1 MDSIDEFTKLVR
13 KYRDDRNWK
22 QFHGP
27 KDDMIAMLSE
37 VGELSEHF
45 KWRRDNELTEYINTH
60 KKEIGEELCDVLFWI
75 LLMSYDYK
83 IDIKKMFPEKMKK
96 NEKKYP
102 VEKYKGKHT
111 GKI

>member
-1 MDSIDEFTKLVR
+1 MDRIEEFTQLVR

-27 KDDMIAMLSE
+27 KDDMLAMLAE
-37 VGELSEHF
+37 VGELAEHF
-45 KWRRDNELTEYINTH
+45 KWRKDQELDQYIQTH
-60 KKEIGEELCDVLFWI
+60 KKEIGEELCDVLFWV
-75 LLMSYDYK
+75 LLMSYDYN
-83 IDIKKMFPEKMKK
+83 IDIKKMFPEKMRK

-111 GKI
+111 GR